1 MDNNKDTVPDLEQEE
16 GEIVSRRSYLIEVLI
31 ILMVIIFTL
40 VVFKDLIFV
49 NIPAGHKGVLFR
61 TLEGGTV
68 TNRYYDEGLVFVFP
82 WNQMII
88 YDTRILSGQDTIAA
102 LTADG
107 LPVQAE
113 ISYRYRPTFDS
124 IGLIHKNLG
133 LGYKNIIIIPH
144 VTSATRD
151 VVSRYRVD
159 ALFSTSRK
167 DIQDAMLKQV
177 KAQVDSLYPLTIL
190 DLVVRDIKIEK
201 TVEDAIANKLVQ
213 EQEMLAYNF
222 ILQKEQK
229 ELERK
234 LIEARGIKLF
244 RDASGINIMQWK
256 GIEATRELAKS
267 PNTKVIVLGQDGGK
281 LPFFLGHE

>member
-281 LPFFLGHE
+281 LPFFLGH

>member
-256 GIEATRELAKS
+256 GIEATRELANS

>member
-1 MDNNKDTVPDLEQEE
+1 
-16 GEIVSRRSYLIEVLI
+16 
-31 ILMVIIFTL
+31 MVIIFTL

>member
-1 MDNNKDTVPDLEQEE
+1 
-16 GEIVSRRSYLIEVLI
+16 
-31 ILMVIIFTL
+31 
-40 VVFKDLIFV
+40 
-49 NIPAGHKGVLFR
+49 
-61 TLEGGTV
+61 
-68 TNRYYDEGLVFVFP
+68 
-82 WNQMII
+82 
-88 YDTRILSGQDTIAA
+88 
-102 LTADG
+102 
-107 LPVQAE
+107 
-113 ISYRYRPTFDS
+113 
-124 IGLIHKNLG
+124 LG

-256 GIEATRELAKS
+256 EIEATRELAKS

-281 LPFFLGHE
+281 LPFFLGNE

>member
-124 IGLIHKNLG
+124 MGLIHKNLG

>member
-281 LPFFLGHE
+281 LPFFLGNE

>member
-1 MDNNKDTVPDLEQEE
+1 MNNNKDTVPDLEQEE

-124 IGLIHKNLG
+124 MGLIHKNLG

-281 LPFFLGHE
+281 LPFFFNE

>member
-1 MDNNKDTVPDLEQEE
+1 
-16 GEIVSRRSYLIEVLI
+16 
-31 ILMVIIFTL
+31 

-107 LPVQAE
+107 LPVEAE

-267 PNTKVIVLGQDGGK
+267 PNTKVIVLGHDGGK
-281 LPFFLGHE
+281 LPFFLGNE